1 MRIGIGFDAHRFE
14 KGRELVL
21 CGVAIPYEMG
31 LLGHSDADCPLH
43 ALIDAM
49 FGAAA
54 MGDIGMH
61 FPDSDA
67 AYKGISS
74 LLLLKMAN
82 DKLKEKDFC
91 VNNCDITII
100 AQKPKL
106 APYIDKMRKNIAEV
120 LGISLDRVSV
130 KATTTEGLGFTGRQE
145 GIACM
150 AVASIR
156 EID

>member
-1 MRIGIGFDAHRFE
+1 MRIGIGFDAHKFE
-14 KGRELVL
+14 KGRKLIL
-21 CGVAIPYEMG
+21 CGVAIPYERG

-54 MGDIGMH
+54 MSDIGTH
-61 FPDSDA
+61 FPDADET
-67 AYKGISS
+67 YKDISS
-74 LLLLKMAN
+74 LLLLRLAH
-82 DKLKEKDFC
+82 DKLKQKGFC
-91 VNNCDITII
+91 VDNCDITII
-100 AQKPKL
+100 AQRPKL
-106 APYIDKMRKNIAEV
+106 APYIYKMRENIAEV
-120 LGISLDRVSV
+120 LGVSIERVSV

-150 AVASIR
+150 AVANIR

>member
-1 MRIGIGFDAHRFE
+1 MRVGIGFDAHKFE
-14 KGRELVL
+14 KGRKLIL
-21 CGVAIPYEMG
+21 CGVAIPYERG

-54 MGDIGMH
+54 MGDIGTH
-61 FPDSDA
+61 FPDSDET
-67 AYKGISS
+67 YKDISS
-74 LLLLKMAN
+74 LLLLRLAH
-82 DKLKEKDFC
+82 DKLKQKGFC
-91 VNNCDITII
+91 VDNCDITII
-100 AQKPKL
+100 AQRPKL
-106 APYIDKMRKNIAEV
+106 APYIYKMRENIAEV
-120 LGISLDRVSV
+120 LGVSIERVSV

-150 AVASIR
+150 AVANIR